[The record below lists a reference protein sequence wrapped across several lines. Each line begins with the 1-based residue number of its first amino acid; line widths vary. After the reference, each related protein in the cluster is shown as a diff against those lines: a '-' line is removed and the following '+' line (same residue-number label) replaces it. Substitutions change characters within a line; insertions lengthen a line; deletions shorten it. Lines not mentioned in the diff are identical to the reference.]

1 MELPKDLKIE
11 FHKQVTR
18 YKEEKRLPFINTFEE
33 IAMERGLEQGL
44 NQGRLEDIE
53 AILEFR
59 FPAATGQLMSE
70 IRQIH
75 DHEQLKKILRAAA
88 SVPSPDELRKL
99 WANGA
104 AD

>member
-1 MELPKDLKIE
+1 M
-11 FHKQVTR
+11 
-18 YKEEKRLPFINTFEE
+18 PFINTFEE
-33 IAMERGLEQGL
+33 LGMER
-44 NQGRLEDIE
+44 GRLEDIE

-75 DHEQLKKILRAAA
+75 DHEQLKKIHLAAA
-88 SVPSPDELRKL
+88 TLPSPDELRKL

-104 AD
+104 ADG